1 MTLKPSRYSYVD
13 IKRIM
18 NQFKDKLGKGC
29 YGTVSK
35 GKFFDEVLVVKILQQ
50 FQGQW
55 GRIH

>member
-1 MTLKPSRYSYVD
+1 MTLKSSRYSYVD

-35 GKFFDEVLVVKILQQ
+35 GKFFDEVLVVKIL
-50 FQGQW
+50 
-55 GRIH
+55 